1 MKAAS
6 IEQIIS
12 QIDAAVQEGLLTRRE
27 ARETLEGARASY
39 RANNFEKAIDKV
51 KERRRANYKRTA

>member
-12 QIDAAVQEGLLTRRE
+12 QIDAAIQEGLLTRRE

-39 RANNFEKAIDKV
+39 RANNFERAIDKV